1 MEIET
6 SVYLCT
12 VMKRQGRT
20 LLIFFTVL
28 ISNVVE
34 AQDYYATNL
43 NPDYKTPISTIYLMP
58 NVYPA
63 VISEGDTIACMWL
76 SDFIKYSPITFR
88 NTKEQVAYSKLVRD
102 IKKTLPYA
110 KEIANIITE
119 TYEYMET
126 LPNDKV
132 RQQHL
137 NKMEKYLMDEYTPKM
152 KKLTRSQGQLLMK
165 LVDRETNSSSYHII
179 DAFMGSFKAWSANL
193 FAKLFGNDLKIRYN
207 PYGEDR
213 VTERV
218 CVLVEQGVV

>member
-1 MEIET
+1 
-6 SVYLCT
+6 
-12 VMKRQGRT
+12 MKRHIIIFLA
-20 LLIFFTVL
+20 LLLMFLPLTVK
-28 ISNVVE
+28 
-34 AQDYYATNL
+34 AQEYYAANM
-43 NPDYKTPISTIYLMP
+43 NPESSGPVSTIYLMP

-63 VISEGDTIACMWL
+63 VIQEGDTIACMWL
-76 SDFIKYSPITFR
+76 GDFIKYSPLTFR
-88 NTKEQVAYSKLVRD
+88 STKDQVAYYKLIRD
-102 IKKTLPYA
+102 VKKTLPYA
-110 KEIANIITE
+110 KEIAGIIKE

-126 LPNDKV
+126 FPNDKA

-137 NKMEKYLMDEYTPKM
+137 NKMEKYLTDKYTPKM

-207 PYGEDR
+207 PYGDDR

>member
-1 MEIET
+1 
-6 SVYLCT
+6 
-12 VMKRQGRT
+12 MKRLGYRLMILFLMFLPSQ
-20 LLIFFTVL
+20 V
-28 ISNVVE
+28 N
-34 AQDYYATNL
+34 AQDYYASNN
-43 NPDYKTPISTIYLMP
+43 NPDKQIPVSTIYLMP

-63 VISEGDTIACMWL
+63 VVEEGDTIACMWL
-76 SDFIKYSPITFR
+76 GDFIKYSPITFR
-88 NTKEQVAYSKLVRD
+88 STKDQIAYSKLIRD
-102 IKKTLPYA
+102 VKKTLPYA
-110 KEIANIITE
+110 KEIAGIITE

-137 NKMEKYLMDEYTPKM
+137 NKMEKYLTDKYTPKM

-165 LVDRETNSSSYHII
+165 LVDRETHSSSYHII

-193 FAKLFGNDLKIRYN
+193 FAKLFGNDLKARYN
-207 PYGEDR
+207 PFGEDR

>member
-1 MEIET
+1 
-6 SVYLCT
+6 
-12 VMKRQGRT
+12 MKRLGCT
-20 LLIFFTVL
+20 FLMILIMFLPSLV
-28 ISNVVE
+28 N
-34 AQDYYATNL
+34 AQDYYATNN
-43 NPDYKTPISTIYLMP
+43 NPDKKTPISTIYLMP

-63 VISEGDTIACMWL
+63 VVMEGDTIACMWL
-76 SDFIKYSPITFR
+76 GDFIKYPPITFR
-88 NTKEQVAYSKLVRD
+88 NTKDQIAYSKLIRD
-102 IKKTLPYA
+102 VKKTLPYA
-110 KEIANIITE
+110 KEIAGIITE

-126 LPNDKV
+126 LSNEKS

-137 NKMEKYLMDEYTPKM
+137 NKMEKYLTEKYTPEM

-165 LVDRETNSSSYHII
+165 LVDRETHSSSYHII
-179 DAFMGSFKAWSANL
+179 DAFMGSFKAWTANL

>member
-1 MEIET
+1 
-6 SVYLCT
+6 
-12 VMKRQGRT
+12 MKRLGYII
-20 LLIFFTVL
+20 LMALILFLPSLV
-28 ISNVVE
+28 N
-34 AQDYYATNL
+34 AQDYYATNIK
-43 NPDYKTPISTIYLMP
+43 PDKQTPISTIYLMP

-63 VISEGDTIACMWL
+63 VVMEGDTIACMWL
-76 SDFIKYSPITFR
+76 TDFIKYSPITFR
-88 NTKEQVAYSKLVRD
+88 STKDQVAYSKLIRD
-102 IKKTLPYA
+102 VKKTLPYA
-110 KEIANIITE
+110 KEIAGIITE

-137 NKMEKYLMDEYTPKM
+137 NKMEKYLTDKYTPKM

-165 LVDRETNSSSYHII
+165 LVDRETHSSSYHII

-193 FAKLFGNDLKIRYN
+193 FAKLFGNDLKARYN
-207 PYGEDR
+207 PFGEDR

>member
-1 MEIET
+1 
-6 SVYLCT
+6 
-12 VMKRQGRT
+12 MKRLGYRLMILFLMFLPSQ
-20 LLIFFTVL
+20 V
-28 ISNVVE
+28 N
-34 AQDYYATNL
+34 AQDYYASNN
-43 NPDYKTPISTIYLMP
+43 NPDKQIPVSTIYLMP

-63 VISEGDTIACMWL
+63 VVLEGDTIACMWL
-76 SDFIKYSPITFR
+76 GDFIKYSPINFR
-88 NTKEQVAYSKLVRD
+88 STKDQIAYSKLIRD
-102 IKKTLPYA
+102 VKKTLPYA
-110 KEIANIITE
+110 KEIAGIITE

-137 NKMEKYLMDEYTPKM
+137 NKMEKYLTDKYTPKM

-165 LVDRETNSSSYHII
+165 LVDRETHSSSYHII

-193 FAKLFGNDLKIRYN
+193 FAKLFGNDLKARYN
-207 PYGEDR
+207 PFGEDR